1 MIRSPAMVLEMA
13 KLGQHLSKLPQELS
27 EALEAEF
34 TGLARHIALGE
45 WDDAEVNA
53 GRFSE
58 AVLRVIEWQIGG
70 AYTPI
75 DGQQKPNRKKVA
87 ANAANNTTLAPS
99 LRFQIPDLTELLM
112 DFRNNRNAA
121 HLGKINPGPIDG
133 AIVHQIAS
141 WVLAELIRLY
151 GSATDTETQAIINEL
166 ALRPVPLVYEVAG
179 TKIVLGNSILTSDKV
194 LVLLSSEG
202 GIADTTALA
211 RWSEYKNMTRFRS
224 QVLKQLAA
232 KKMIFLDGETVH
244 LLPAGST
251 RADEVS
257 IKNTTV

>member
-1 MIRSPAMVLEMA
+1 MVLGMA
-13 KLGQHLSKLPQELS
+13 KLSHHLAKLPEELS

-34 TGLARHIALGE
+34 TGLARHVALGE
-45 WDDAEVNA
+45 WNDAEVDA

-58 AVLRVIEWQIGG
+58 AVLRVIEWQIAGI
-70 AYTPI
+70 YTPI
-75 DGQQKPNRKKVA
+75 DGQQKPNRKKVTA
-87 ANAANNTTLAPS
+87 SAANNITLAPS

-121 HLGKINPGPIDG
+121 HLGKIDPGPIDG
-133 AIVHQIAS
+133 STVHQMAS

-151 GSATDTETQAIINEL
+151 GSATESETQAVINEL

-211 RWSEYKNMTRFRS
+211 RWCEYKNMTRFRS
-224 QVLKQLAA
+224 QVLKQLAS

-244 LLPAGST
+244 LLPAGSA
-251 RADEVS
+251 RSNEVS
-257 IKNTTV
+257 AKNI